1 VSDQSESRPFDEQ
14 AALAELERLAQK
26 IQVSR
31 RQRAEAVAEFD
42 AFVRAF
48 REPAGTSQAASLQS
62 PQSRV
67 LGRAPGP
74 ELHPALDALD
84 EGVKPNV
91 PVFRPAEP
99 IRNSAPPK
107 SDPWTPV
114 VSPLTLP
121 APPQK
126 WWLQRNVLAL
136 GGVLA
141 VAGGVA
147 LVWSLFGTSNTPAA
161 NQSPSLPAAAPA
173 SAPAPSAAPATT
185 APARAVNVELTTVRP
200 VWMRVIVDDRKTMER
215 EFPADARIPIGA
227 DRSIVVRAGDGG
239 AVRVTQDGKD
249 LGPMGRNGFAVTRVW
264 PAPQGGAR

>member
-1 VSDQSESRPFDEQ
+1 VSDQSEPRPFDEQ

-26 IQVSR
+26 IQMSR

-42 AFVRAF
+42 AFVRTF

-62 PQSRV
+62 QQSRV
-67 LGRAPGP
+67 LGRASGP
-74 ELHPALDALD
+74 ELHAALDALD

-107 SDPWTPV
+107 PNPWAPD
-114 VSPLTLP
+114 VSPMTLP
-121 APPQK
+121 APQK
-126 WWLQRNVLAL
+126 WWRQRTALAL

-141 VAGGVA
+141 VGGGVL
-147 LVWSLFGTSNTPAA
+147 LVWSLFGSSNTPVPT
-161 NQSPSLPAAAPA
+161 QSASLPAAAPA

-215 EFPADARIPIGA
+215 EFPADARIPIGG
-227 DRSIVVRAGDGG
+227 DRTIVVRAGDGG

-249 LGPMGRNGFAVTRVW
+249 LGPMGRDGFAVTRVW
-264 PAPQGGAR
+264 PAPPGGAR